1 MNEAIHFIRQK
12 IITLLTGAITVDSSQ
27 VPVYNKVPQN
37 ASEPFIKVYSVDTE
51 EIDENQT
58 SFNIICTTRIDVVT
72 SFVGD
77 TGGELQVNQIASSI
91 VNIIRTRSSGYFDL
105 SANNFNVYMNV
116 LDSVNYEQLDKDD
129 HTYFIGVIELATR
142 VEQTS

>member
-77 TGGELQVNQIASSI
+77 TGGELQANQIASSV

-105 SANNFNVYMNV
+105 SANNFNVYT
-116 LDSVNYEQLDKDD
+116 STIDKIRYLEDVD
-129 HTYFIGVIELATR
+129 QDKTFYKAIITLENR
-142 VEQTS
+142 VQKTS

>member
-12 IITLLTGAITVDSSQ
+12 IITLLTNAITVDGEA

-37 ASEPFIKVYSVDTE
+37 ATEPFIKVYSVDTE
-51 EIDENQT
+51 EIDQNQT

-77 TGGELQVNQIASSI
+77 TGGELLSNQIVSSI
-91 VNIIRTRSSGYFDL
+91 LNLVRTRSSGYVDL
-105 SANNFNVYMNV
+105 SSNGFNVYTSV
-116 LDSVNYEQLDKDD
+116 LDKVKYIEDVDEDK
-129 HTYFIGVIELATR
+129 TFYKGVITLENR
-142 VEQTS
+142 VEKTS

>member
-12 IITLLTGAITVDSSQ
+12 IITLLTNAITVDGEA

-37 ASEPFIKVYSVDTE
+37 ATEPFIKVYSVDTE
-51 EIDENQT
+51 EIDQNQT

-77 TGGELQVNQIASSI
+77 TGGELLSNQIVSSI
-91 VNIIRTRSSGYFDL
+91 LNLVRTRSSGYVDL
-105 SANNFNVYMNV
+105 SSDGFNVYTSV
-116 LDSVNYEQLDKDD
+116 LDKVKYIEDVDEDK
-129 HTYFIGVIELATR
+129 TFYKGVITIENR
-142 VEQTS
+142 VEKTS

>member
-12 IITLLTGAITVDSSQ
+12 IITLLTNAITVDGEA

-37 ASEPFIKVYSVDTE
+37 ATEPFIKVYSVDTE
-51 EIDENQT
+51 EIDQNQT

-77 TGGELQVNQIASSI
+77 TGGELLSNQIVSSI
-91 VNIIRTRSSGYFDL
+91 LNLVRTRSRT
-105 SANNFNVYMNV
+105 M
-116 LDSVNYEQLDKDD
+116 Q
-129 HTYFIGVIELATR
+129 
-142 VEQTS
+142 

>member
-12 IITLLTGAITVDSSQ
+12 IITLLTNAITVDGEA

-37 ASEPFIKVYSVDTE
+37 ATEPFIKVYSVDTE
-51 EIDENQT
+51 EIDQNQT

-77 TGGELQVNQIASSI
+77 TGGELLSNQIVSSI
-91 VNIIRTRSSGYFDL
+91 LNLVRTRSSGYVDL
-105 SANNFNVYMNV
+105 SSDGFNVYTSV
-116 LDSVNYEQLDKDD
+116 LDKIKYIEDVDEDK
-129 HTYFIGVIELATR
+129 TFYKGVITLENR
-142 VEQTS
+142 VEKTS

>member
-12 IITLLTGAITVDSSQ
+12 IITLLTNAITVDGEA

-37 ASEPFIKVYSVDTE
+37 ATEPFIKVYSVDTE
-51 EIDENQT
+51 EIDQNQT

-77 TGGELQVNQIASSI
+77 TGGELLSNQIVSSI
-91 VNIIRTRSSGYFDL
+91 LNLVRTRSSGYVDL
-105 SANNFNVYMNV
+105 SSNGFNVYTSV
-116 LDSVNYEQLDKDD
+116 LDKVKYIEDVDEDK
-129 HTYFIGVIELATR
+129 TFYKAIITLENR
-142 VEQTS
+142 VEKT

>member
-12 IITLLTGAITVDSSQ
+12 IITLLTNAITVDGEA

-37 ASEPFIKVYSVDTE
+37 ATEPFIKVYSVDTE
-51 EIDENQT
+51 EIDQNQT

-77 TGGELQVNQIASSI
+77 TGGELLSNQIVSSI
-91 VNIIRTRSSGYFDL
+91 LNLVRTRSSGYVDL
-105 SANNFNVYMNV
+105 SSNGFNVYTSV
-116 LDSVNYEQLDKDD
+116 LDKVKYIEDVDEDK
-129 HTYFIGVIELATR
+129 TFYKGVITLENR
-142 VEQTS
+142 VEKT

>member
-12 IITLLTGAITVDSSQ
+12 IITLLTNAITVDGEA

-37 ASEPFIKVYSVDTE
+37 ATEPFIKVYSVDTE
-51 EIDENQT
+51 EIDQNQT

-77 TGGELQVNQIASSI
+77 TGGELLSNQIVSSI
-91 VNIIRTRSSGYFDL
+91 LNLVRTRSSGYVDL
-105 SANNFNVYMNV
+105 SSDGFNVYTSV
-116 LDSVNYEQLDKDD
+116 LDKVKYIEDVDEDK
-129 HTYFIGVIELATR
+129 TFYKGVITLENR
-142 VEQTS
+142 VEKTS

>member
-37 ASEPFIKVYSVDTE
+37 ATEPFIKVYSVDTE

-58 SFNIICTTRIDVVT
+58 SFNVICTTRIDVVT
-72 SFVGD
+72 SFIGD
-77 TGGELQVNQIASSI
+77 TGGELQANQIASSI
-91 VNIIRTRSSGYFDL
+91 VNIIRTGSSGYFDL
-105 SANNFNVYMNV
+105 SANNFNVYT
-116 LDSVNYEQLDKDD
+116 STIDKIRYLEDVD
-129 HTYFIGVIELATR
+129 QDRTFYKAIITLENR
-142 VEQTS
+142 VQKT